1 MFTGIIE
8 GLGQVVSLQKANQ
21 GARLV
26 IAAPFDMG
34 EVKLG
39 ASIAVNG
46 ACLTATRIA
55 GQAFAA
61 DVSYETLRG
70 TGLGDLAVNDKVNL
84 ERALKAADR
93 LDGHIVSGHVDGT
106 GVIIKRE
113 NVGDAIAIRI
123 NAPAELLNQLVL
135 KGSVAVDGVSLTINE
150 LNGDGFA
157 VNIIP
162 HTRNLTTVGF
172 KPVQSRVNLETDIL
186 GKYVQRFLGLKNNTE
201 TTPKSL
207 TLASLIENGFV

>member
-8 GLGQVVSLQKANQ
+8 GLGQVVSIQKAAQ
-21 GARLV
+21 GARLT
-26 IAAPFDMG
+26 IAAPFDMA

-46 ACLTATRIA
+46 ACLTAAQIS
-55 GQAFAA
+55 GQTFAA
-61 DVSYETLRG
+61 DVSYETLRS
-70 TGLGDLAVNDKVNL
+70 TGLGGLASNDKVNL

-113 NVGDAIAIRI
+113 NIG
-123 NAPAELLNQLVL
+123 APKELLDQMVL
-135 KGSVAVDGVSLTINE
+135 KGSVAVDGVSLTINA
-150 LNGDGFA
+150 LNDDAFT
-157 VNIIP
+157 VSIIP
-162 HTRNLTTVGF
+162 HTRDLTTVGF

-186 GKYVQRFLGLKNNTE
+186 GKYVQRFLGLTADAPVKQ
-201 TTPKSL
+201 SL
-207 TLASLIENGFV
+207 TLENLIANGFV